1 MRQLLLFRLIHP
13 ATTVQDHIPRARIIT
28 TTQQHNTHK
37 PSHNSHTH
45 TVARLART
53 DPKHKTKKLARR
65 PFETKP
71 PAMARRSYLALAL
84 AAALLVVSAS
94 AAAPVVYDNFAAALD
109 AQAPKGYTY
118 AKRLMDAL
126 DLRKKYSDPT
136 TVATM
141 LVPSD
146 AAFEAL
152 AKSAGVTAD
161 ELLAKVQTNK
171 TLKGLLVNALAYN
184 TIPGRAIGAFQ
195 FTQGEKVVTAQAGKA
210 LTAARSADGTS
221 LSGDLNKAGTPAKIV
236 DANIRTKAGV
246 AHGVNAVLLP
256 FNLPKLGPK

>member
-1 MRQLLLFRLIHP
+1 
-13 ATTVQDHIPRARIIT
+13 
-28 TTQQHNTHK
+28 
-37 PSHNSHTH
+37 
-45 TVARLART
+45 
-53 DPKHKTKKLARR
+53 
-65 PFETKP
+65 
-71 PAMARRSYLALAL
+71 MARRTSWLALAL
-84 AAALLVVSAS
+84 VAALCCAAAS
-94 AAAPVVYDNFAAALD
+94 AAPVYDNFAAALD
-109 AQAPKGYTY
+109 AQASGGYMY

-126 DLRKKYSDPT
+126 DLRKKYSDPS

-146 AAFEAL
+146 AAFAAL
-152 AKSAGVTAD
+152 AKDAGVTAD

-171 TLKGLLVNALAYN
+171 ALKGLLSNALAYN

-210 LTAARSADGTS
+210 LTAARSADGVF

-256 FNLPKLGPK
+256 FNLPKLGPKSL